1 MISTLSNLSP
11 RFNATSTTEATPPK
25 SDAQATPGS
34 PSKLTSGTMGRD
46 EFLKM
51 LVAQLKN
58 QDPLNPMD
66 GKDMAAQLA
75 QFSTVEQLIAMNKTM
90 DAQGEAAAKT
100 TEAIQSLEKT
110 QNERA
115 DELASLIEGQMA
127 MAAVGKIGVT
137 NGNTITVD
145 SARKGTVLIDAQ
157 GKTGTGRITMINA
170 KGEAAGSVLVGAV
183 SGGQQSFDVGDYTF
197 DPPLAP
203 GQYTYRFEV
212 SKEGA
217 AWQATKTYTAAR
229 ITGLKYD
236 NGNPVLIL
244 GDRLS
249 IPMSQLL
256 QIRG

>member
-1 MISTLSNLSP
+1 MISTIPDIRS
-11 RFNATSTTEATPPK
+11 RFTATTNTDPTKTVVDPTKPADPPVGAAEPSKGTP
-25 SDAQATPGS
+25 T
-34 PSKLTSGTMGRD
+34 KLTSNAMGKD

-75 QFSTVEQLIAMNKTM
+75 QFSTVEQLISMNKSM
-90 DAQGEAAAKT
+90 EAQEASAAKT

-115 DELASLIEGQMA
+115 DELAQLIEGQMA
-127 MAAVGKIGVT
+127 MAAVGKIGIT
-137 NGNTITVD
+137 TGNTTTVD
-145 SARKGTVLIDAQ
+145 ANRRGTILIDAE

-170 KGEAAGSVLVGAV
+170 KGEAAGTAMVGAV
-183 SGGQQSFDVGDYTF
+183 SGGQQSFDVGDYPF

-217 AWQATKTYTAAR
+217 AW
-229 ITGLKYD
+229 
-236 NGNPVLIL
+236 
-244 GDRLS
+244 
-249 IPMSQLL
+249 
-256 QIRG
+256 